1 MPSIIDTFK
10 EFVEKDPDNAFARY
24 SLAMVHKSASEFDV
38 AREQFET
45 LMERHPD
52 YLPAYYQA
60 AQNYEALDEI
70 DLARATYERGIE
82 VAEEQGDSHTASEA
96 REALE
101 MLD

>member
-1 MPSIIDTFK
+1 MIDNFK

-24 SLAMVHKSASEFDV
+24 SLAMAHKSADEFEV

-45 LMERHPD
+45 LIERQPD

-70 DLARATYERGIE
+70 ELAKATYERGIE
-82 VAEEQGDSHTASEA
+82 VAEAQGDNHAASET